1 MVIGAQ
7 VDVFVGMF
15 AEGLV
20 DIHWFHTGGQMADD
34 IVDGGALRTGAVL
47 HLFRTIELDSR
58 RNHHAI
64 DIHRGEA
71 VFVDVGSLRVAC
83 TAIGRSAVGHQRT
96 HLVARA
102 DDDDTGIGDL
112 CVLVGGHMVLVAI
125 RV

>member
-71 VFVDVGSLRVAC
+71 VFIQ
-83 TAIGRSAVGHQRT
+83 IGCPRIART
-96 HLVARA
+96 PF
-102 DDDDTGIGDL
+102 G
-112 CVLVGGHMVLVAI
+112 
-125 RV
+125 